1 MEPQSILNS
10 LRKRGEVGCAMFR
23 LRAYGGLTLER
34 DGAPYAGPATQRR
47 RLALL
52 VILAA
57 SDTGVSR
64 ERLTDYLWP
73 DADPARGRHSLDGA
87 LSGLRRELGSD
98 ALFLGVATLH
108 LNPEVLASDLAEE
121 SAALAAGDAE
131 RAAAVYSGPFLD
143 GFYVSGAGA
152 FERWVETERD
162 RRARAHARL
171 LERLAAAAS
180 ALGDD
185 AAAVH
190 WHQRRVALDPLD
202 TPATLGLLGA
212 LTAVGNRA
220 EALRMARVHEALVR
234 SEFDATPGP
243 AWAAAVEALRVEGA
257 RQPNAAATAV
267 TSSAA
272 GDAGAALTPLPS
284 PISTDADNAP
294 RTVRGGAR
302 PAIMRR
308 LARLALAA
316 CVLLLA
322 GLAVRALLG
331 RGGSS
336 RAAGERASVAVV
348 PFANTSGDAADEH
361 FSDGLTDELI
371 SALSKVPELK
381 VTGHTSAF
389 ALKSRG
395 LTVRT
400 IADTLGVATVLEG
413 SVRRAGDRLKVTA
426 QLVSASDNSVLWS
439 ESYDRSRKDIF
450 TVQEEIAR
458 AIVGA
463 LAPALRGQAT
473 PAKVSQPRDLA
484 TYELYLEGRYFLG
497 RRTAADFQRA
507 VGYFEQAVARDPT
520 YARAW
525 AGLAD
530 AHVLLVVLADRP
542 PREELPPAR
551 AAAARAIR
559 LDATLAEAHAALGN
573 IRETF
578 DWDARGADEEF
589 ALAVALDPSYSTAHL
604 YRGIHLVNRGRFDDA
619 LAELTQARAL
629 DPLSAPVRMQLGRS
643 YVSAHRPDEA
653 ITVLRTA
660 LELNPLFAAA
670 HVQLG
675 EAYLE
680 QGKTTEAV
688 AAFRTA
694 AVLGGARD
702 SAQLAYALATTGE
715 RRAAMGIV
723 EALLA
728 SPEHSYL
735 PPVQVAKAYVA
746 LNDADA
752 AFAWLERGYEERA
765 AQMRGLK
772 VSPGFDRLHADR
784 RWAPLLRRLG
794 LEP

>member
-1 MEPQSILNS
+1 
-10 LRKRGEVGCAMFR
+10 MFR

-52 VILAA
+52 VVLAA

-64 ERLTDYLWP
+64 DRLTDYLWP

-87 LSGLRRELGSD
+87 LSGLRREIGSD
-98 ALFLGVATLH
+98 ALFAGVATLR

-121 SAALAAGDAE
+121 AAALAACDAE
-131 RAAAVYSGPFLD
+131 RAAALYSGPFLD
-143 GFYVSGAGA
+143 GFYVPGAGD
-152 FERWVETERD
+152 FERWVEAERD

-171 LERLAAAAS
+171 LERLAAAATAS
-180 ALGDD
+180 GDD
-185 AAAVH
+185 AGAVR

-212 LTAVGNRA
+212 LTTAGNRA
-220 EALRMARVHEALVR
+220 EALRMARAHETLVR

-243 AWAAAVEALRVEGA
+243 AWADAVDELRAEGTRRPNALAAVVAPSTTGDTGV
-257 RQPNAAATAV
+257 AAAPAPRPIPAV
-267 TSSAA
+267 
-272 GDAGAALTPLPS
+272 
-284 PISTDADNAP
+284 ADDAP
-294 RTVRGGAR
+294 RTVIPDAR
-302 PAIMRR
+302 PAIGRWR
-308 LARLALAA
+308 LAALVIAA
-316 CVLLLA
+316 CVLLVAALA
-322 GLAVRALLG
+322 IRAVSG
-331 RGGSS
+331 RGGSA
-336 RAAGERASVAVV
+336 RGAGARASVAVV
-348 PFANTSGDAADEH
+348 PFANTSGDSADEH

-371 SALSKVPELK
+371 GALSKVPALK

-389 ALKSRG
+389 ALKGRG

-413 SVRRAGDRLKVTA
+413 SVRRAGDQLKVTA

-450 TVQEEIAR
+450 AVQEEIAR

-463 LAPALRGQAT
+463 LAPALRGQAA
-473 PAKVSQPRDLA
+473 PAKLSQPRDLA

-507 VGYFEQAVARDPT
+507 VGYFEQAVARDST

-530 AHVLLVVLADRP
+530 AHVLLVVLADRA
-542 PREELPPAR
+542 PREELPRAR
-551 AAAARAIR
+551 AAAAAAIG
-559 LDATLAEAHAALGN
+559 LDSTLAEAHAALGN

-578 DWDARGADEEF
+578 DWDAAGADAEF
-589 ALAVALDPSYSTAHL
+589 ARAVALDPSYSTAHL
-604 YRGIHLVNRGRFDDA
+604 YRGIHLVNRGRFNDA
-619 LAELTQARAL
+619 IAELTQARAL

-660 LELNPLFAAA
+660 LELNPSFAAA

-688 AAFRTA
+688 TSFRAAA
-694 AVLGGARD
+694 ALGGARD
-702 SAQLAYALATTGE
+702 SALLAYALATTGE
-715 RRAAMGIV
+715 RRAAKRILG
-723 EALLA
+723 ALLA
-728 SPEHSYL
+728 APGRRYL

-746 LNDADA
+746 LDDADA
-752 AFAWLERGYEERA
+752 AFAWLGRGYDERA
-765 AQMRGLK
+765 AQMRGLR
-772 VSPGFDRLHADR
+772 VAPGFERLHADR
-784 RWAPLLRRLG
+784 RWMPLLRRVG